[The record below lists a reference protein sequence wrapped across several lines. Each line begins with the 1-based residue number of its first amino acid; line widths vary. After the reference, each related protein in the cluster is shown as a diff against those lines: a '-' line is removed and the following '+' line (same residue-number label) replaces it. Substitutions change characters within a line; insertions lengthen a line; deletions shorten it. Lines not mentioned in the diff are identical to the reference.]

1 MVMAVGDAIV
11 IFRATGFT
19 PAVGVE
25 ICLTSFH
32 NTGLGANI
40 GNSDNPV
47 VNNCYM
53 YCSNGATSNVG
64 GNKLFITNTNPY
76 YANNAAHGATGI
88 QIK

>member
-1 MVMAVGDAIV
+1 MAVGDAIV

-32 NTGLGANI
+32 NTALGAYW

-47 VNNCYM
+47 TVNCTM
-53 YCSNGATSNVG
+53 FGSNGPTSLNAY
-64 GNKLFITNTNPY
+64 KLFITNTNPFY
-76 YANNAAHGATGI
+76 SSNIALGATGI
-88 QIK
+88 QVK